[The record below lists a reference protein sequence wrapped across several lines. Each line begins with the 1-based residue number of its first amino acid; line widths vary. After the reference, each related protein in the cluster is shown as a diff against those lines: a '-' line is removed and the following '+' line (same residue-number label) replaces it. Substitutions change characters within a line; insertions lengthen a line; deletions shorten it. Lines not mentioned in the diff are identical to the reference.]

1 MVGYSMAV
9 VIHICRVVL
18 VVEVLEVGAVQVLEV
33 VILAAAAV
41 LTPLIMDLLVAAVR
55 IIMDQINLT
64 QGHFGKIMVN
74 VL

>member
-1 MVGYSMAV
+1 
-9 VIHICRVVL
+9 
-18 VVEVLEVGAVQVLEV
+18 
-33 VILAAAAV
+33 
-41 LTPLIMDLLVAAVR
+41 VAAVR

>member
-1 MVGYSMAV
+1 MA
-9 VIHICRVVL
+9 
-18 VVEVLEVGAVQVLEV
+18 EVLEVGVVQVLEV

-41 LTPLIMDLLVAAVR
+41 LTPIAAMLVAAVR